1 MTSVIMLFIELLL
14 DIVGLLTGGSIWKR
28 SSERGIQR
36 AWGMLATT
44 LSLLLLCDNI
54 EWMWLFSRGVEDIPR
69 FVEVPMDHLSIW
81 HIVRVIFFFQLFSL
95 FPIASLQ
102 PGWMSLTRIVNYCI
116 PILLIVCIACCYQL
130 FNGHYTLLK
139 SFADIWRNLGEQ
151 DVIVRLILFVISV
164 LTPSLN
170 FLLPYLKRWIP
181 VRRKQSRG
189 MYIYMGCFGLIMS
202 GYIWLML
209 GTSGLCF
216 NLFGYFVIL
225 PTICLNVLYLRN
237 DNPLSLP
244 PLPADDLSP
253 KEIDAIKEIEVSAVV
268 LELSEKLQ
276 VLMKERTPF
285 TNPQYSLQDILT
297 DVGTNEHRFNK
308 ALRYNGFSGFRDYIN
323 FNRLQ
328 YFKEQATLR
337 KDLTVKELM
346 FMSGFTSRSSFYRY
360 FASIEK
366 ISPSEY
372 IDRLQKE
379 GEGDVSKLRHISF
392 FYI

>member
-14 DIVGLLTGGSIWKR
+14 DIVGLLTGGSTWKR

-189 MYIYMGCFGLIMS
+189 MDIYMGCFGLIMS

-337 KDLTVKELM
+337 KELTVKELM

-372 IDRLQKE
+372 IDRLQQE
-379 GEGDVSKLRHISF
+379 GKTLPHREG
-392 FYI
+392 

>member
-337 KDLTVKELM
+337 KDLTVNELM

-379 GEGDVSKLRHISF
+379 GETLPHREG
-392 FYI
+392 

>member
-54 EWMWLFSRGVEDIPR
+54 ECMWLFSRGVEDIPR

-276 VLMKERTPF
+276 VLMKERTPV

-379 GEGDVSKLRHISF
+379 GETLPNREG
-392 FYI
+392 